1 MLSRMVELFFRV
13 QTSVMSYK
21 PVTSSALTCCSNV
34 NAAAHCALPRFPSS
48 CSKRNRKGVERRV
61 TPCHSP
67 LSQPAPYP
75 EEGLSTITQINHAW
89 LRAFTLLFALLI
101 SPLTAAPLHAAEFSA
116 QIDRSAATLGEPVT
130 LTLTLLNSD
139 VRLRAEGVNPNVDL
153 SVLHRDFNVG
163 RPRAEHRYN
172 IYRGQGRSTSSII
185 VELFPKRSGKLTI
198 PAFEIEGLRSAAL
211 SVEAHD
217 LAADAAPEVF
227 ARSGVSKRLAWQR
240 EQILVWLD
248 VYHRVQLKNASV
260 GEYIA
265 AEPVPIELLEYRELP
280 QNERTEHVNGVTY
293 NVTRIAWAVFPRD
306 VGTLTLQLPDVWV
319 VMADENKVHLPHA
332 SEQIDVRALPAEVSA
347 SIPVGVPQLTQT
359 SPAPAPTVNQL
370 SSWAVTV
377 SGPLGRFTLPDSLP
391 LAAPPAR
398 VKLYSD
404 RAQRDSAVT
413 SQGLITQ
420 VTYTL
425 SALAQLPGSYSL
437 EPIRVPYFDPEA
449 GQLRVAELPGPTLTV
464 SAAPA
469 AIASLTPFTTTEP
482 QTAPAASGQASTAPA
497 SKDLWPLITAIISA
511 LWLATLALWWRQ
523 DRRVRPS
530 VATPSPTR
538 ATLAAKRASHPLKDP
553 LLAAFGTPTLEQG
566 LATWEARHGIDERVR
581 DTVRAV
587 QQHCYGED
595 KNTAD
600 DELRTAVNQAALI
613 IRQTKSKANE
623 TPSDPWQPESFT
635 PTSSS

>member
-1 MLSRMVELFFRV
+1 MVIKLGKITNSTRLS
-13 QTSVMSYK
+13 
-21 PVTSSALTCCSNV
+21 LTTTLTQPLAWSH
-34 NAAAHCALPRFPSS
+34 ATLASLRPLPRVGRAPRGSRSRRGQGLERIPQLRRSS
-48 CSKRNRKGVERRV
+48 F
-61 TPCHSP
+61 
-67 LSQPAPYP
+67 
-75 EEGLSTITQINHAW
+75 
-89 LRAFTLLFALLI
+89 AFAFALMFLI
-101 SPLTAAPLHAAEFSA
+101 LPLAAPLHAAEFSA

-130 LTLTLLNSD
+130 LTLTLLNTD

-153 SVLHRDFNVG
+153 SVLHRDFDVG

-172 IYRGQGRSTSSII
+172 IFRGQGRSTSSII
-185 VELFPKRSGKLTI
+185 VELFPRRSGRLAI
-198 PAFEIEGLRSAAL
+198 PIFEIEGLRTTTL
-211 SVEAHD
+211 SVEAHE

-265 AEPVPIELLEYRELP
+265 AEPVPIELIEHRELP

-306 VGTLTLQLPDVWV
+306 AGALTLQLPDVWV
-319 VMADENKVHLPHA
+319 VMADDSKLHLPHA
-332 SEQIDVRALPAEVSA
+332 SEQVDVRALPAEVSA

-359 SPAPAPTVNQL
+359 PPAPAPTVNQL

-413 SQGLITQ
+413 SQGLVTQ

-437 EPIRVPYFDPEA
+437 DPIRVPYFDPEA

-464 SAAPA
+464 AGAPA
-469 AIASLTPFTTTEP
+469 AIASLSPFTTTETP
-482 QTAPAASGQASTAPA
+482 SAPATSGQATHAPPSTHF
-497 SKDLWPLITAIISA
+497 WPLMTAVVSA
-511 LWLATLALWWRQ
+511 LWLSTLALWWRQ
-523 DRRVRPS
+523 HRRGRPRL
-530 VATPSPTR
+530 AAPSPTR
-538 ATLAAKRASHPLKDP
+538 AATRAAHPLKDP
-553 LLAAFGTPTLEQG
+553 LLSAFGMPTLEQG
-566 LATWEARHGIDERVR
+566 LAAWETRHGINECVR

-600 DELRTAVNQAALI
+600 DELRAAVNQAALI
-613 IRQTKSKANE
+613 IRETRSQTNE
-623 TPSDPWQPESFT
+623 TQSDPWRPESFT
-635 PTSSS
+635 PASSS